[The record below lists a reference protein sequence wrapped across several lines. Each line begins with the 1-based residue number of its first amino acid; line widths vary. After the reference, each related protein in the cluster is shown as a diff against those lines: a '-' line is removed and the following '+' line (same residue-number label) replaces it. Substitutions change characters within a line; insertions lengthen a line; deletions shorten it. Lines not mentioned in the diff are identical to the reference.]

1 MPAEQVA
8 RRDDEQPEPQYEHEN
23 REGVSDE
30 IGKGESAIK
39 EHSRSSRP
47 ARVQIILDQ
56 CEQDSQRRRL
66 GARERRF
73 IRA

>member
-8 RRDDEQPEPQYEHEN
+8 RRDDEHPEPQYEHEY

-39 EHSRSSRP
+39 QHCRSSPLP
-47 ARVQIILDQ
+47 AFK
-56 CEQDSQRRRL
+56 S
-66 GARERRF
+66 F
-73 IRA
+73 